1 MDASTLSREQEA
13 LINAGDLAL
22 AEQVLEAWLRD
33 HDGEDSF
40 VPRLELARVRFWRG
54 RPRQARELLERLL
67 RERPGDTWTA
77 SFLAQVEIGL
87 GDHDRARELLERAL
101 ALDPSN
107 HEARL
112 FLGGDAHDDALR
124 VRRQLTHG
132 TPSPRARIELGALCS
147 AIDFRRGRRV
157 SIQHGPLTQAYLDR
171 AHLLLDGAEVGDDVD
186 VPASLRAALLRAERI
201 VYYTSH
207 AFGDALLGL
216 STVTALLRFF
226 ELRPEAQRPIEI
238 VSPYAEIL
246 GALAERHPLVAL
258 HSLSRPRDPD
268 EAAIAAED
276 LRQRRERTVAITNAG
291 PHVSRA
297 LLQAARDHA
306 HVGAV
311 LDVHIDRHA
320 RDLDPWQSTRPPYR
334 HLLAYPARLHRMME
348 MALGIKLLD
357 DPAGA
362 RVTLSLSR
370 ALSRVRTEVVAG
382 HGMDGAEYHCVIES
396 ASKKSKQFDPA
407 LLRTLLRAMAAECAR
422 QEHASGRR
430 QRVVFCRDLHPELSL
445 AGCLTELPD
454 DARRYLLDVDADLPE
469 LAGILAG
476 AQTTVSTDTGIA
488 HLSAA
493 LGRPTLILFTMAD
506 PFLWSA
512 GGPHVRALWSPHA
525 FAAHL
530 NRTPVNMQAWET
542 DRPVMAE
549 SIQAADLIDAWRRC
563 LETASAGE
571 GRSREGTELDHHPLV
586 MAPPPAPDTIH
597 AAGEPARDLPHA
609 GEDQLEPRGRVLH
622 EPVLLAAI
630 PAVADPAA
638 GQQLEDA
645 LVEADAHVAIAERLA
660 EAPEELRLDRTAG
673 RPSRRRRRRIRE

>member
-13 LINAGDLAL
+13 LVNAGDLAL
-22 AEQVLEAWLRD
+22 AEQILEAWLSG

-77 SFLAQVEIGL
+77 SFLAQVEIAL
-87 GDHDRARELLERAL
+87 GEHERARELLERAL
-101 ALDPSN
+101 TLDPSN

-112 FLGGDAHDDALR
+112 FLGGDVHDDALR
-124 VRRQLTHG
+124 VRRRLTHG
-132 TPSPRARIELGALCS
+132 TPSPRARIEIGTLCA

-171 AHLLLDGAEVGDDVD
+171 AHLLLDAAEIGDDVD

-216 STVTALLRFF
+216 SAVTALQRFF

-238 VSPYAEIL
+238 VSPYAEVL
-246 GALAERHPLVAL
+246 GAIAEHHPLVSV
-258 HSLSRPRDPD
+258 HGLSRPRDPE

-276 LRQRRERTVAITNAG
+276 LRRRRERTVVLTNAG
-291 PHVSRA
+291 PHVARA
-297 LLQAARDHA
+297 LLEAARDHA

-320 RDLDPWQSTRPPYR
+320 RGLDPWQSTRPPYR
-334 HLLAYPARLHRMME
+334 HVLAYPARLHRMME
-348 MALGIKLLD
+348 IALGIKLLD
-357 DPAGA
+357 DPAAA
-362 RVTLSLSR
+362 RVTLSLSG
-370 ALSRVRTEVVAG
+370 ALSRVRAEALAR
-382 HGMDGAEYHCVIES
+382 HGLEDAEYHCVIES

-407 LLRTLLRAMAAECAR
+407 LLRALLRTMAIECAR
-422 QEHASGRR
+422 QEHGSGRR
-430 QRVVFCRDLHPELSL
+430 QRVVFCRDPNPEHSL
-445 AGCLTELPD
+445 AGCLAELPD
-454 DARRYLLDVDADLPE
+454 DARRYLVDVDADLPE
-469 LAGILAG
+469 LAGLLAG

-512 GGPHVRALWSPHA
+512 GGPHVRALWSHHA

-563 LETASAGE
+563 LDAAFTDE
-571 GRSREGTELDHHPLV
+571 GRSRERTELDPHPLV
-586 MAPPPAPDTIH
+586 TAPLPAPDTVG
-597 AAGEPARDLPHA
+597 AAGEPAGDLPDA
-609 GEDQLEPRGRVLH
+609 GEDQLEPGGGVLH

-630 PAVADPAA
+630 PAIADPAV
-638 GQQLEDA
+638 GEQLEDA
-645 LVEADAHVAIAERLA
+645 LVEADADVAIAERLA
-660 EAPEELRLDRTAG
+660 EAPQELGLDRTSRRSG
-673 RPSRRRRRRIRE
+673 QRRRRRVRD

>member
-1 MDASTLSREQEA
+1 MDASTVSREQEA
-13 LINAGDLAL
+13 RVNAGDLAL
-22 AEQVLEAWLRD
+22 AEQILEAWLREQ
-33 HDGEDSF
+33 DGDDSF

-67 RERPGDTWTA
+67 RERPGDTWTT
-77 SFLAQVEIGL
+77 SLLAQVEIAL
-87 GDHDRARELLERAL
+87 GDHERARELLERAV

-112 FLGGDAHDDALR
+112 FLGGDVHDDALR
-124 VRRQLTHG
+124 ARQRLTHG
-132 TPSPRARIELGALCS
+132 TPSPRARIEIGTLCA

-157 SIQHGPLTQAYLDR
+157 AIQHGPLTQAYLDR
-171 AHLLLDGAEVGDDVD
+171 ANLRLDGAEIGDDVD
-186 VPASLRAALLRAERI
+186 VPASQRAALLRAERI

-216 STVTALLRFF
+216 SAVTALLRFF

-238 VSPYAEIL
+238 VSPYAEVL
-246 GALAERHPLVAL
+246 GALAEHHPLVAV
-258 HSLSRPRDPD
+258 HGLSRPRDPA

-276 LRQRRERTVAITNAG
+276 LRRRRERTVAITNAG
-291 PHVSRA
+291 PHVARA
-297 LLQAARDHA
+297 LIEAARDHA
-306 HVGAV
+306 HVVAV

-320 RDLDPWQSTRPPYR
+320 RGLDPWQSTRPPYR

-348 MALGIKLLD
+348 MVLGIKLLD
-357 DPAGA
+357 DPAAA
-362 RVTLSLSR
+362 RVTLSLSA
-370 ALSRVRTEVVAG
+370 ALSRVRAEALVR
-382 HGMDGAEYHCVIES
+382 HGIAGAEYHCVVES
-396 ASKKSKQFDPA
+396 ASKKSKQFDPE

-422 QEHASGRR
+422 QEHWSGRR
-430 QRVVFCRDLHPELSL
+430 HRVVFCRDRQPEHSL
-445 AGCLTELPD
+445 AGCLAELPD
-454 DARRYLLDVDADLPE
+454 DARRYLLDVDADLSE

-512 GGPHVRALWSPHA
+512 GGSHVRALWSHHA

-530 NRTPVNMQAWET
+530 NRTPVNMQAWEA

-549 SIQAADLIDAWRRC
+549 SIQTRDVIDAWRRC
-563 LETASAGE
+563 LEICAGE
-571 GRSREGTELDHHPLV
+571 DRSREGTELDHHPLV
-586 MAPPPAPDTIH
+586 TAPLPAPDAVC
-597 AAGEPARDLPHA
+597 AADEPAGDLPRA

-622 EPVLLAAI
+622 EPVFLAAI
-630 PAVADPAA
+630 AAVADPAA
-638 GQQLEDA
+638 GEQLEDA
-645 LVEADAHVAIAERLA
+645 LVEADAHIAIADRLT
-660 EAPEELRLDRTAG
+660 EAPQEPRLDRTAG
-673 RPSRRRRRRIRE
+673 RPGRRRRRRVRE